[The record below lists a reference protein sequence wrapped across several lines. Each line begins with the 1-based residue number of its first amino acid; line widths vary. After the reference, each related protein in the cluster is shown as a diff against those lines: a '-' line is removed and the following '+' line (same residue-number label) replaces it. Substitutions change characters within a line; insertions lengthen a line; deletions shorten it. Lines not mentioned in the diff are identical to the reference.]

1 MPKDYDKYD
10 KKDRPKRPNAAAKIP
25 PQNLDAEVSLLGAVL
40 IDEDVLTR
48 VSDVIRAD
56 DFYDKRHIAIFEA
69 MLKLYET
76 HKPVDM
82 LTLSD
87 QLKKKDQLEM
97 IGGMD
102 YLTELTNMVPTAA
115 HAEHYAEIITQKS
128 MRRRLIKVAGEIAE
142 LGYEEEQLVGE
153 LLEKAESEIFA
164 VSDNS
169 LRNDLVSLEQ
179 ILGES
184 FDRLDE
190 LHKNKGQIRG
200 VPTGWRDLDNM
211 TAGLQR
217 SDLIIL
223 AARPAMGK
231 TTLVTNLAY
240 NVASKAKQAV
250 LFFSLEM
257 SKEQLVDRMLADAA
271 GVDSWNIRTGNL
283 SDDDF
288 EKLSNAMG
296 EMAEAPIYIDDT
308 PGVSILEMRTKAR
321 RQAHT
326 QPLGLIIVD
335 YLQLMSGSGTRNSD
349 NRVQEVSEISRGLK
363 LIARELNVPVIAL
376 SQLSRSVESRSPQI
390 PQLAD
395 LRESGSIEQDADIV
409 MFIYREQ
416 YYKPETE
423 RQNVTDLIIAKHR
436 NGPVGRVELY
446 FHPERLKF
454 MTLDKYHE

>member
-1 MPKDYDKYD
+1 M
-10 KKDRPKRPNAAAKIP
+10 AKTTVGKVP
-25 PQNLDAEVSLLGAVL
+25 PQNTDAEASLLGAIL

-48 VSDVIRAD
+48 VSDTVHTD
-56 DFYDKRHIAIFEA
+56 DFYDKRHKAIFMA
-69 MLKLYET
+69 MLKLFEL
-76 HKPVDM
+76 HKPVDL

-87 QLKKKDQLEM
+87 QLKKQDELEM
-97 IGGMD
+97 VGHID

-115 HAEHYAEIITQKS
+115 NAEHYGEMITQKA
-128 MRRRLIKVAGEIAE
+128 MRRRLIKAASDIAE
-142 LGYEEEQLVGE
+142 LGYEEERAVGE
-153 LLEKAESEIFA
+153 LLEKAEAEIFA
-164 VSDNS
+164 VSDKT

-200 VPTGWRDLDNM
+200 IPTGWRDLDSM

-217 SDLIIL
+217 SDLVIL
-223 AARPAMGK
+223 AARPSMGK

-240 NVASKAKQAV
+240 NVASKAKHAV

-271 GVDSWNIRTGNL
+271 GVDSWSIRTGNL
-283 SDDDF
+283 SDEDF
-288 EKLSNAMG
+288 EKLSHAMG

-308 PGVSILEMRTKAR
+308 PGVSVLEMRTKAR

-326 QPLGLIIVD
+326 HPLGLIIVD
-335 YLQLMSGSGTRNSD
+335 YLQLMSGNGRSNSD

-376 SQLSRSVESRSPQI
+376 SQLSRSVENRHPQI

-409 MFIYREQ
+409 MFIYRED
-416 YYKPETE
+416 YYQPETD
-423 RQNVTDLIIAKHR
+423 RQHITDLILAKHR
-436 NGPVGRVELY
+436 NGPTGKIELY

-454 MTLDKYHE
+454 MTLDKQHR